1 MKRTL
6 NFAWVRL
13 SRGAKGAITIGRVR
27 RIVHCASLFSLTLA
41 ASLFVLASPSA
52 RANQS
57 SDAPPAGNAEN
68 GKKLFVR
75 DGCYECHGY
84 LGQGAA
90 QTGATRIGPP
100 QRSFDGFLSYVRKP
114 ANNMPPYTV
123 KAVPDK
129 DLADIYAYLKSIP
142 MPPKGKDIPL
152 LNK

>member
-1 MKRTL
+1 MARRT
-6 NFAWVRL
+6 A
-13 SRGAKGAITIGRVR
+13 RGAALSGLALAV
-27 RIVHCASLFSLTLA
+27 SLLLIPPRA
-41 ASLFVLASPSA
+41 A

-57 SDAPPAGNAEN
+57 SDSAPAGNAEN

-84 LGQGAA
+84 LGQGAL

-100 QRSFDGFLSYVRKP
+100 QISFDAFLSYVRKP
-114 ANNMPPYTV
+114 ANNMPPYTE
-123 KAVPDK
+123 KAVPEK
-129 DLADIYAYLKSIP
+129 DFADIYAYLKSIP